1 MVTKAIFSPAKD
13 KGHGVKMTD
22 NIQFRQ
28 GQRIWTLLYIIGG
41 NIS

>member
-1 MVTKAIFSPAKD
+1 MVTKAIFISAKD
-13 KGHGVKMTD
+13 KGHGIKMTD

-28 GQRIWTLLYIIGG
+28 GHRIWTLLNIIGE